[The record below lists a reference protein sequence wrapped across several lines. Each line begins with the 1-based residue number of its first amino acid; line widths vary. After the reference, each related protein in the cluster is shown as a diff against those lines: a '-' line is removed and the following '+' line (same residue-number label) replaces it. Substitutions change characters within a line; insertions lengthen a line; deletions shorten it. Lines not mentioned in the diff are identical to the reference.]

1 MNPSVS
7 YNVSSSPHVRSPLS
21 TGQVMYDVILAL
33 MPATLFGIWHFG
45 VHALF
50 VVLMSVASAVLTE
63 FVFDYLTG
71 RENTLY
77 DGSAVLT
84 GLLLALCIPASVPL
98 YVPYIGAVFAILVV
112 KCLFGGLGKNF
123 MNPALGGR
131 CFLLLSFGSAMTNYA
146 VDGVSGATPL
156 A

>member
-45 VHALF
+45 SHALF
-50 VVLMSVASAVLTE
+50 VILMSVASAVLTE

-98 YVPYIGAVFAILVV
+98 YVPYIGSVFAILVV

-131 CFLLLSFGSAMTNYA
+131 CFLLLSFGSAMTN
-146 VDGVSGATPL
+146 
-156 A
+156 